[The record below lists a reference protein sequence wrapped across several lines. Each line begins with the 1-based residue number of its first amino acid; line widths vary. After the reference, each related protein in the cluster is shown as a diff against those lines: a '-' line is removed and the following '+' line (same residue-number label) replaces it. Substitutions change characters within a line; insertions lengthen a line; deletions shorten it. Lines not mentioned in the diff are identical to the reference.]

1 MSLNETVSEWII
13 IDNKIQALSAEL
25 KQLRCDKI
33 VLDSALINYAKSN
46 NLENAIVKV
55 NNNKM
60 KFSVT
65 KTSQPITFKYLER
78 NLSNII
84 KNEDQLHKTIDYL
97 KENREVKYN
106 YNVKQ
111 INK

>member
-1 MSLNETVSEWII
+1 MSLNDTVSKWIT
-13 IDNKIQALSAEL
+13 IDNRIQELSAEL
-25 KQLRCDKI
+25 KQLKNDKNI
-33 VLDSALINYAKSN
+33 LDLSLINYAKNN
-46 NLENAIVKV
+46 NLENATVKV

-65 KTSQPITFKYLER
+65 KTSEPITFKYLER
-78 NLSNII
+78 NLGNII

-97 KENREVKYN
+97 KEKREVKYN